1 MSDIDAQLAALENAA
16 PLTEEPTDADIIVD
30 VGGEPVV
37 EADAAPADPAKKPD
51 EVAAKPPL
59 KPEEIAQRYDQVKIA
74 LREERAQRRAERAA
88 LQAEQQK
95 MEEAF
100 QKIQARLTAPPAP
113 QYDPNQQFTYE
124 DAVAELWQER
134 QQQTYQQQQEAARRA
149 QLTEQQQAQEREFTA
164 LQTTMS
170 EYEADLRDEAPDY
183 DAAVQHLTGAWDSQ
197 FEILGYSPDQR
208 QAMIQNLSV
217 NAVQVA
223 LKAGRDPA
231 RAIYDAAKKVGYAP
245 AAGAVNGNANGA
257 QKLAQMQAGAAA
269 AKTLSGGGSGVQGEG
284 LTLKQLAGLE
294 GAAFDSAMEKLRK
307 SAR

>member
-30 VGGEPVV
+30 VGGEPVG
-37 EADAAPADPAKKPD
+37 DPAAPADPAKKP
-51 EVAAKPPL
+51 EPVAAKEPL
-59 KPEEIAQRYDQVKIA
+59 KPEELAQRYDSVKIA

-95 MEEAF
+95 MEAAF
-100 QKIQARLTAPPAP
+100 QKFQEQYRQP
-113 QYDPNQQFTYE
+113 QQQSQYRDQNQPFTYE
-124 DAVAELWQER
+124 DAVSEMWER
-134 QQQTYQQQQEAARRA
+134 QQQQDAWQQQQAAQTQR
-149 QLTEQQQAQEREFTA
+149 QQQQQDQRNREVQA
-164 LQTTMS
+164 IATTMS
-170 EYEADLRDEAPDY
+170 EYEADFREESPDY
-183 DAAVQHLTGAWDSQ
+183 DDAVKHLTGAWDQQ
-197 FEILGYSPDQR
+197 FEAMGYSPDQR
-208 QAMIQNLSV
+208 KQIIDNLSI

-223 LKAGRDPA
+223 LQAGKDPA
-231 RAIYDAAKKVGYAP
+231 KAIYEAAQKVGYARQATP
-245 AAGAVNGNANGA
+245 AAGA